1 MQIVVQVETTINA
14 QLQSMADG
22 WGVPR
27 NSIYKVYVA
36 NLTSAGPGHAGH
48 CLDLA
53 RIIAD
58 QVTGEPERTVAVVAT
73 SGAVTLAQ
81 RSVMNILEDSAYKL
95 ETREAMVIFDD
106 ASMYSKSRCA
116 YHPIALAF
124 SNMKLPDQAG
134 FRSKFANSSI
144 YVRRV
149 VPDVQVLQ
157 RPDFVLPT
165 TKGEL
170 TVGNLSAAAELK
182 QHITGVGVWTK
193 ARDIAEDQCRSV
205 ALPGQGDCISEAST
219 QQWHDEEY
227 SLLIAGVA
235 GIVPRRGHQQAAHV
249 LDH

>member
-58 QVTGEPERTVAVVAT
+58 QVTGEPERTVAVVILPNTGAVGAGAT
-73 SGAVTLAQ
+73 AGAVTLAQ

-134 FRSKFANSSI
+134 FRSKFADSSI

-165 TKGEL
+165 AKGQL
-170 TVGNLSAAAELK
+170 SVGNLSAAAELK

-193 ARDIAEDQCRSV
+193 ARAIAEDQCRSV

-219 QQWHDEEY
+219 QQWHDE
-227 SLLIAGVA
+227 
-235 GIVPRRGHQQAAHV
+235 
-249 LDH
+249 